1 MDLRA
6 LGQSI
11 DRGLAVLAPGW
22 AASRAQARGMLEART
37 RALELARRY
46 DAAGVGRQ
54 NAGWIT
60 SNLSPDSELRPALY
74 RLRAR
79 SRDLTANNV
88 WAASAVDSL
97 QTDIVGTGIL
107 WKPRAVN
114 GSEQLE
120 ARARAL
126 FEAWFESTRCDLRG
140 RLNGYAL
147 QSTAVREMIEAGEFL
162 VRRVWTGESPVPF
175 RLLFLEAD
183 HLDTGKDGYVLED
196 GGRIMQGVEYD
207 RRGVV
212 RAYWLYKEHPGELVS
227 SLNLTSERVP
237 AEDVLHVFEV
247 LRFGQSRGIPR
258 GTPCMLRLRAF
269 DEYENAE
276 EMRKKVLACFVGFVH
291 DLSPDESPTLG
302 LGESVDEDGDPQNG
316 EAPIRKFT
324 PGTFQGLPAGKSI
337 SFGQPTGDDNYP
349 DFANVTLRGVA
360 QGYGVT
366 YERLTGDLR
375 GVNFSSGRMGA
386 LKYHALLDRLTWH
399 TVVPQLCDGVWRW
412 FTEWAAFAGE
422 FRAEDVAAT
431 WTAPRRPMVDP
442 SVEVPALVKA
452 IRGGLTTRSAA
463 VRSLGEDPHELEA
476 EFAEENARADK
487 LELSFDSDGRRP
499 EQAPVVQAPE
509 APGGSSSSKPKPKGA
524 G

>member
-1 MDLRA
+1 MDLGRI
-6 LGQSI
+6 GRSI
-11 DRGLAVLAPGW
+11 DQGLAVLAPGW
-22 AASRAQARGMLEART
+22 AAKRAQARGLLEARG

-54 NAGWIT
+54 NAGWYA
-60 SNLSPDSELRPALY
+60 SNGSPDSELRPALF

-97 QTDIVGTGIL
+97 QTDIVGTGIV
-107 WKPRAVN
+107 WKPKAEQ
-114 GSEQLE
+114 GAEQLE

-126 FEAWFESTRCDLRG
+126 FQPWFESTRCDLRG
-140 RLNGYAL
+140 RQNGYAL

-183 HLDTGKDGYVLED
+183 HLDTGKDGYTLAD
-196 GGRIMQGVEYD
+196 GGRIMQGVEYGPTG
-207 RRGVV
+207 RV
-212 RAYWLYKEHPGELVS
+212 RAYWLYREHPGELVS
-227 SLNLTSERVP
+227 ALNLTSDRVP

-302 LGESVDEDGDPQNG
+302 LGESVDEDGDPANG
-316 EAPIRKFT
+316 VAPIRKFT
-324 PGTFQGLPAGKSI
+324 PGTFQGLPPGKSI
-337 SFGQPTGDDNYP
+337 TFGQPTGDDNYP
-349 DFANVTLRGVA
+349 EFANVTLRGVA

-375 GVNFSSGRMGA
+375 GTNFSSGRMGA

-412 FTEWAAFAGE
+412 FAEAMALVGE
-422 FRAEDVAAT
+422 FGPDQVSAV

-442 SVEVPALVKA
+442 SVEVPAAVKA
-452 IRGGLTTRSAA
+452 VRAGLTTRSAA
-463 VRSLGEDPHELEA
+463 VRSLGDDPEEVEA
-476 EFAEENARADK
+476 EFAAENKRADA

-499 EQAPVVQAPE
+499 EQAPVVPAQDAGS
-509 APGGSSSSKPKPKGA
+509 ASSSSKAKSKPTT
-524 G
+524 